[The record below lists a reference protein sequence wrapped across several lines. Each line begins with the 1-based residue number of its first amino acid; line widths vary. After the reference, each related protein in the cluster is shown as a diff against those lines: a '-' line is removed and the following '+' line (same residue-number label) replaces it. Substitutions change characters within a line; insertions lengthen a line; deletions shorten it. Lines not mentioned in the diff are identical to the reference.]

1 MPFEEVFRSS
11 EKRQHNIGTAVKNES
26 LPKKVHPVAGSDL
39 RKLYAN
45 EHVQNSNS
53 SDSTLIDDDRSVE
66 GPPKALKT
74 VLKFSLPKSR
84 KEQRLFSKKSDVN
97 NSKDHWKLEEYG
109 GVKIWVNSK
118 TGEVSVENPESDDD
132 EDDELC
138 SHTSSKHCGPFLVHR
153 EGGIPNGPKS
163 SKVADNKS
171 NKRPSKKSFSLLRI
185 LGLSKKEEQ
194 YHSNDVKEWFDM
206 LDSGRT
212 SRTSDRV
219 MTSQKR
225 HHGQQL
231 KVKI

>member
-1 MPFEEVFRSS
+1 MNCRA
-11 EKRQHNIGTAVKNES
+11 AVKNES
-26 LPKKVHPVAGSDL
+26 LPKKVHPVATSDF
-39 RKLYAN
+39 RKLYASEN
-45 EHVQNSNS
+45 VQNSRS

-74 VLKFSLPKSR
+74 VLKFSLSKSR
-84 KEQRLFSKKSDVN
+84 KEQRLFQKKSDVDS
-97 NSKDHWKLEEYG
+97 SKDHWKLEDYG
-109 GVKIWVNSK
+109 GVKIWVNSQ

-138 SHTSSKHCGPFLVHR
+138 SHTSAKHCGPFLVHR
-153 EGGIPNGPKS
+153 EGGIPKGPKS
-163 SKVADNKS
+163 SKVADNKC

-185 LGLSKKEEQ
+185 LGFSKKEEQ

-212 SRTSDRV
+212 SRNTDRV
-219 MTSQKR
+219 VTSQKR